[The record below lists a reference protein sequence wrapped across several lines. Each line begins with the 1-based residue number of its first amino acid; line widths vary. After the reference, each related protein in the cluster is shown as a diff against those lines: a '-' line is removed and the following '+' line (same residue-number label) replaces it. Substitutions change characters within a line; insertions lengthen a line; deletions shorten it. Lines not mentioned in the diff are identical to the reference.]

1 MDIEKFQQV
10 HLQIPSP
17 LQEIYSSLWAEQNIR
32 ILIKRDDLIHP
43 IISGNKWRKLNE
55 YIRLAQ
61 QRPEYSILS
70 FGGAYSNH
78 LYSLAY
84 VGHQMG
90 INTIGIVRGEELN
103 ERSNPFL
110 QQISQ
115 WGMNLHFISRE
126 AYRKKEIPKTL
137 DSTPYLVIPEGG
149 YGDLGLKGMKN
160 LAEEIEKEIKPDYL
174 ITAMGTGTTGLG
186 LSQYTSSNVVGILT
200 LQNKKE
206 IEEHIVEH
214 SINTSKIE
222 LSSDYIFD
230 KYAKRQQ
237 ILDDFC
243 NDFEQ
248 THQIKIEPIYTG
260 RMFYGLYELI
270 KQKYFKSG
278 STIVALHTGG
288 IKLSHGSFQ
297 GNS

>member
-1 MDIEKFQQV
+1 MDIEKFQQL

-17 LQEIYSSLWAEQNIR
+17 VQEIYSSLWAEQNIR

-55 YIRLAQ
+55 YIQLAQ

-84 VGHQMG
+84 VGHQMD
-90 INTIGIVRGEELN
+90 IKTIGIVRGEELN
-103 ERSNPFL
+103 EKSNPFL

-137 DSTPYLVIPEGG
+137 ESTPYLVIPEGG

-160 LAEEIEKEIKPDYL
+160 LAKEIEKELSTDYL

-186 LSQYTSSNVVGILT
+186 LSQYIKTEVIGILT
-200 LQNKKE
+200 LNNKKE
-206 IEEHIVEH
+206 IEEHILEH
-214 SINTSKIE
+214 AIKTDKIK
-222 LSSDYIFD
+222 LVADFIFE
-230 KYAKRQQ
+230 KYAKKHQ

-243 NDFEQ
+243 VEFEQ
-248 THQIKIEPIYTG
+248 SHQIKIEPTYTG
-260 RMFYGLYELI
+260 RMFYGLFELI

-288 IKLSHGSFQ
+288 IKLSHGSF
-297 GNS
+297 